1 MFVIVYLIC
10 YYLALSVK
18 SHTGDLNMKKLFI
31 FLLLV
36 QVFFALPSQGSE
48 LSIGKIKTLTGT
60 VSVLRGSKEII
71 LNIGDSIYQ
80 NDVLHTSADSAAGI
94 IFEDDTILTLVPKT
108 ELAVDEY
115 LFAPEKGGLSMFI
128 RMLRG
133 TASYISGIIGRQS
146 PESVKFQTPDA
157 IIAIRGTHF
166 LVRVKE

>member
-1 MFVIVYLIC
+1 
-10 YYLALSVK
+10 
-18 SHTGDLNMKKLFI
+18 MKKLFI
-31 FLLLV
+31 ILLII
-36 QVFFALPSQGSE
+36 QVFYALPSHASE
-48 LSIGKIKTLTGT
+48 LSIGKIKTLTGMI
-60 VSVLRGSKEII
+60 SVIRDNKEIP

-80 NDVLHTSADSAAGI
+80 NDVFRTGADSAVGI
-94 IFEDDTILTLVPKT
+94 IFEDDTILSLGPQT
-108 ELAVDEY
+108 ELVVDEY

-146 PESVKFQTPDA
+146 PESVKFQMPEA